1 MKYQIQE
8 HVVTAFGTKQGV
20 FTKALE
26 ETLLKWLGWQ
36 DPVTFG
42 VSGCISRDDFSKLLS
57 HLFVTYI
64 SVQSVITDSVKSLW
78 QNVLNHTFD
87 EFEYG

>member
-8 HVVTAFGTKQGV
+8 HVVTAFGAKQRV
-20 FTKALE
+20 FAETLE
-26 ETLLKWLGWQ
+26 ETFLKR
-36 DPVTFG
+36 FG
-42 VSGCISRDDFSKLLS
+42 RQHSVAFWVIGYICRDDFGKLLS

-64 SVQSVITDSVKSLW
+64 SVQAVITDSVKSLW
-78 QNVLNHTFD
+78 QNVLNHTSD